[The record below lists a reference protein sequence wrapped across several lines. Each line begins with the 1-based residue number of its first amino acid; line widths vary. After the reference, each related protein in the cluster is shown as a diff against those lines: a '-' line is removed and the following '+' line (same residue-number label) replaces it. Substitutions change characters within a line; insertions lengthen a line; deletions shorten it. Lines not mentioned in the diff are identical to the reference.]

1 TLLVNIVQVR
11 YKGFEGQLSLMPVR
25 GLTLFANGSY
35 NYARSVTT
43 GAQIAKAPFG
53 TAAAGFVYR
62 DQGFRL
68 SFNQKY
74 TGPQYA
80 TEFSGN

>member
-1 TLLVNIVQVR
+1 
-11 YKGFEGQLSLMPVR
+11 
-25 GLTLFANGSY
+25 
-35 NYARSVTT
+35 SVTT

-80 TEFSGN
+80 TEFSGNPNLRLYRSTPYSVGEFAMSQEVGEHFRL